1 VHRFN
6 QLAKNVSLALLGF
19 AFASAASGSDN
30 PKEPEPSASSAVI
43 QGDDVGGFRSLLP
56 ASGTFRFDTTV
67 FVNLSKDE
75 TGEPVQLAP
84 DLWYGVTDR
93 FALGVVHS
101 SYNTVG
107 FYGYGG
113 GICVSG
119 EDQGCS
125 EVYDNVGARG
135 LYQFKGEG
143 EGLLLAADAGLMAA
157 TFDPTVMS
165 VRLGVL
171 GAVRWPKASLE
182 FNPAVDINVT
192 EREGGLNEMLYVPV
206 EMKFLAAPRLSLSF
220 HSGVWTYLDSTE
232 FGNSW
237 VLPVGFGGM
246 YQIAELFGLGARFT
260 WPMLASGEGWDYL
273 STGDFRSLEVYL
285 SVGR

>member
-1 VHRFN
+1 
-6 QLAKNVSLALLGF
+6 VSLATLGF
-19 AFASAASGSDN
+19 VFSGAAWGSDN
-30 PKEPEPSASSAVI
+30 PKGLESSASTVVI
-43 QGDDVGGFRSLLP
+43 QGDDEGGFRSLLP
-56 ASGTFRFDTTV
+56 AAGTFRFDTTV

-75 TGEPVQLAP
+75 AGEPVQLAP

-113 GICVSG
+113 GICVGG

-125 EVYDNVGARG
+125 DVYENVGARG
-135 LYQFKGEG
+135 LYQFKGEDQ
-143 EGLLLAADAGLMAA
+143 GLLLAADAGLMASE
-157 TFDPTVMS
+157 FDPTVMS

-171 GAVRWPKASLE
+171 GAIRWPKASLE

-206 EMKFLAAPRLSLSF
+206 EMSFLAAPRLSLSF
-220 HSGVWTYLDSTE
+220 HSGVWTFLDSDE

-237 VLPVGFGGM
+237 ALPLGFGGM
-246 YQIAELFGLGARFT
+246 YQVSDLFGLGARFT
-260 WPMLASGEGWDYL
+260 WPLLAGGEGWDYL
-273 STGDFRSLEVYL
+273 TKGDLRSLEVYL
-285 SVGR
+285 RVGR